1 MEIKSTFRK
10 LFVIGLALSIISLF
24 LDWYVFQAFNI
35 EGEQIVYWSYSPL
48 FDWYSPVFAFGS
60 VFNELYKPKNSSI
73 PFAMTILFII
83 TVTLSIF
90 GVLFKDIE
98 KDHPFQKLQFY
109 AYIHI
114 FTVLFT
120 AFYIFIYPIW
130 YLFPNNLYFPF
141 VEQNDP
147 FLEVQFLY
155 TVHIGYLIQI
165 IGFILL
171 FPYTIFYYHTL
182 NSFEKELHTPENV
195 INRYLEK
202 IQEPLDFDKYIREEE
217 LKLDKKKKDYKR

>member
-1 MEIKSTFRK
+1 MKIKSTFRK
-10 LFVIGLALSIISLF
+10 LFVIGLVLALISLF
-24 LDWYVFQAFNI
+24 LDWYIFQAFNI
-35 EGEQIVYWSYSPL
+35 EGEQVVYWSYSPL
-48 FDWYSPVFAFGS
+48 FDWYSPIFASGS
-60 VFNELYKPKNSSI
+60 VFNELYKPQNSAI

-83 TVTLSIF
+83 SVFLSIF

-98 KDHPFQKLQFY
+98 KDHLFQKLRFY

-130 YLFPNNLYFPF
+130 YLLPNNLYFPF

-155 TVHIGYLIQI
+155 SVHIGYIIQI

-182 NSFEKELHTPENV
+182 NLFEKESQSPENV
-195 INRYLEK
+195 VKRYLKK

-217 LKLDKKKKDYKR
+217 LKLDKQKKDYKW